1 MGFPGSSEG
10 KKFCLQCRRPRFNL
24 LEKGMATQSS
34 ILAWKI
40 QWTEEPGVLQSMDL
54 QESDMTWWL
63 NHHHHVYFCLGQ
75 HYTNAQPTGFWR
87 VHICIPKEHT
97 KMDTQA
103 HLQNKKQ
110 TEGKADSL
118 YLFFPWKMISTVM
131 LLWMWFMD
139 IIVLFSKLVTGK
151 MCTEFRAFKN
161 FHGTLTLTWERSIS
175 SVDSLHCTGNFT
187 KVLRVQ
193 GGLENSKQRNWVF
206 ITYSWERILG
216 GNPQCFLFL
225 LMYLKL
231 AVLSAKNKAW
241 RSEHWN
247 LLRDS
252 GERNVRYNTEA
263 ASPEWE
269 RLWKLQQWSEYGE
282 SRGKWSKEGSAAT

>member
-1 MGFPGSSEG
+1 
-10 KKFCLQCRRPRFNL
+10 
-24 LEKGMATQSS
+24 
-34 ILAWKI
+34 
-40 QWTEEPGVLQSMDL
+40 
-54 QESDMTWWL
+54 
-63 NHHHHVYFCLGQ
+63 
-75 HYTNAQPTGFWR
+75 
-87 VHICIPKEHT
+87 
-97 KMDTQA
+97 
-103 HLQNKKQ
+103 
-110 TEGKADSL
+110 
-118 YLFFPWKMISTVM
+118 M

-216 GNPQCFLFL
+216 GDPQCFLFL

-252 GERNVRYNTEA
+252 GEKNVRYNTEA

-269 RLWKLQQWSEYGE
+269 RMWKLQQWSKYGE